1 VIRQRVRTRTSPLA
15 LVGLALLTVLALALI
30 WYGASVVLLAAKVS
44 PATVN
49 KSSGYRTAYHYFAGL
64 DPADIDSH
72 VRLIAGLAGFATF
85 LACSYL
91 AVKTV
96 PLPHFA
102 RTQLTLNSDDRGV
115 TTIQPRAIE
124 RVLEGAA
131 LGNDRVRDVAGRQ
144 EDEALTLSVG
154 LGRASD
160 AAETLRDVRERAR
173 AALTEHDLP
182 VLPVNVTLTG
192 FHQTKRRELE

>member
-1 VIRQRVRTRTSPLA
+1 MRQRVRTRTSPLT
-15 LVGLALLTVLALALI
+15 LVGLTLLTVLALALI
-30 WYGASVVLLAAKVS
+30 WYGAMVVLLAAKVS
-44 PATVN
+44 PTTVN
-49 KSSGYRTAYHYFAGL
+49 KISGYQTAYHYFAGL
-64 DPADIDSH
+64 TPADIDSR

-91 AVKTV
+91 ALKTV
-96 PLPHFA
+96 PLTHFA

-115 TTIQPRAIE
+115 VTIQPRAIE
-124 RVLEGAA
+124 RVVEGAA
-131 LGNDRVRDVAGRQ
+131 LGNDRVTGVAGRQ

-173 AALTEHDLP
+173 AALNEHDLR